1 MSKTANENMEI
12 LKAAKERQN
21 NIPRDLEIKFKFKC
35 CIYLN
40 GDRFWEVAYKSL
52 NVFKCLEP
60 IQILFR
66 DWAENITSLEMEILG
81 NETFLIDEVICPK
94 LESLS
99 FQIYP
104 NCTNQTSVDII
115 YEFTKKH
122 AHGLKR
128 FEIVGDYKHPLL
140 FKFPSYMP
148 CLEHCKLTRIQPDD
162 IKTLLNNAHQTLVS
176 LEIVDDIDN
185 FPNYQIDFNYR

>member
-128 FEIVGDYKHPLL
+128 LEIVGHLERL
-140 FKFPSYMP
+140 FKFPSHMP
-148 CLEHCKLTRIQPDD
+148 CLEHCKLTRIPTDN
-162 IKTLLNNAHQTLVS
+162 INTLLNICYQTLVS
-176 LEIVDDIDN
+176 LEIVDDN
-185 FPNYQIDFNYR
+185 FPNYQINFNYR